1 MQNKPDQKPNHTP
14 ITLLIL
20 AFSGLILSR
29 LLPLF
34 KAPLS
39 AFGYDYGFYL
49 DALKNAQS
57 LNWQDGLTA
66 FWGGF
71 NNPLFY
77 FFNLLHLP
85 PQFILTLSYLFFAL
99 LTGLALYW
107 LFSPQN
113 KTAGLFALLLFTLS
127 LVQMESYTMFLYKH
141 ALALPFFILGFKF
154 ALEKRWGWFMAS
166 TCLILLTHRTTAI
179 IYVLTLGLY
188 WTGLFIKQK
197 KYKPLMVGYALL
209 ILSLLFGFFF
219 LNLQSIIFNLI
230 RHNNLNVRTG
240 LLFDQENI
248 LKYVWPLLPLA
259 LAGMVT
265 SYKQKTHILWLIL
278 SGVCLVW
285 LTFHLPFYRRV
296 WLYFDLSLI
305 IFSAYFLSHLNWQK
319 PSAKIAFGIIL
330 GFLAFRLVNFSLQK
344 LPFIYRDEINELQN
358 FHSPTGFILA
368 VSANDAPW
376 LLAYTNGYRLGAPG
390 LLEDPHT
397 YPDWQKFW
405 QGQNQRQF
413 IASYPRPLY
422 LYQRDWQLPKLN
434 LGNCLKP
441 LSPNFSE
448 VDFACVEAT
457 LQN

>member
-1 MQNKPDQKPNHTP
+1 VPKSKTDPTHTVWL
-14 ITLLIL
+14 ILCLTGLLI
-20 AFSGLILSR
+20 SR
-29 LLPLF
+29 LLLLL

-49 DALKNAQS
+49 DALKNSQTI
-57 LNWQDGLTA
+57 NWQNLLTA

-71 NNPLFY
+71 NNPIFY
-77 FFNLLHLP
+77 VFNLLHFP
-85 PQFILTLSYLFFAL
+85 PQLALTLSYLCFSL

-107 LFSPQN
+107 FFYPHN

-127 LVQMESYTMFLYKH
+127 LVQMESYAMFLYKH
-141 ALALPFFILGFKF
+141 ALALPFFIFGFKF
-154 ALEKRWGWFMAS
+154 AREKRWGWFTAS
-166 TCLILLTHRTTAI
+166 TCLILLTHRTTSI
-179 IYVLTLGLY
+179 IYFFTLGLY
-188 WTGLFIKQK
+188 WIYKLIISKRYKLLGILFTFFC
-197 KYKPLMVGYALL
+197 LL
-209 ILSLLFGFFF
+209 LTTCYLLLDLRLII
-219 LNLQSIIFNLI
+219 LNLVQ
-230 RHNNLNVRTG
+230 HNNYNVRTG
-240 LLFDQENI
+240 LLFGQENI

-259 LAGMVT
+259 LAGLVV
-265 SYKQKTHILWLIL
+265 SFKQKTNVLWLIL
-278 SGVCLVW
+278 SGLCLVW

-330 GFLAFRLVNFSLQK
+330 SFLAFRLGNFSLQK
-344 LPFIYRDEINELQN
+344 LPFIYRNEIQELQN

-376 LLAYTNGYRLGAPG
+376 LLAFTHGYRLGAPG

-397 YPDWQKFW
+397 YPDWQNFW
-405 QGQNQRQF
+405 QGQNQRHF

-422 LYQRDWQLPKLN
+422 IYQRDWQLPKFN
-434 LGNCLKP
+434 LSNCLKP

-448 VDFACVEAT
+448 VDFTCVEAT